1 MAIYD
6 IDCPGGWLL
15 LVINTFANPIF
26 VYFLSSFFT
35 QQNIARQAVLFI
47 YLLASVMLP
56 LVIAI
61 LQVVTDTTKE
71 VARILKWCF
80 MPIPVF
86 STCLGML
93 NIILRK
99 FLTFI
104 FYNDG
109 SLGISDPFESN
120 DRFTNGNFA
129 DGLKPFDKQIALWML
144 LFLLFAIVVYW
155 VLLVL
160 IEGRFLSFCFR
171 SITGNN

>member
-1 MAIYD
+1 
-6 IDCPGGWLL
+6 
-15 LVINTFANPIF
+15 
-26 VYFLSSFFT
+26 
-35 QQNIARQAVLFI
+35 
-47 YLLASVMLP
+47 
-56 LVIAI
+56 
-61 LQVVTDTTKE
+61 
-71 VARILKWCF
+71 

-99 FLTFI
+99 FLTFV